1 MDFRRVLLVVPLLLL
16 AIVSGCQYK
25 DQPRNGQQLC
35 ALPQA
40 KLRCPEGYFCASD
53 NHCWLVGTIPGPG
66 PAAAV
71 SPSGALVPAG
81 GLSSSSRHIMI
92 KTTGRPATSGIR
104 ESGRHRLLGV
114 GPLANP

>member
-1 MDFRRVLLVVPLLLL
+1 MGFSRVLLLVPLFLL
-16 AIVSGCQYK
+16 ASTSGCQYK
-25 DQPRNGQQLC
+25 DQPRNGEQLC
-35 ALPQA
+35 ALPPA
-40 KLRCPEGYFCASD
+40 KPRCPHGYFCASD
-53 NHCWLVGTIPGPG
+53 NHCWLVGTIPGPE

-71 SPSGALVPAG
+71 SPSRALVPAG
-81 GLSSSSRHIMI
+81 GPSSSSRYIMI